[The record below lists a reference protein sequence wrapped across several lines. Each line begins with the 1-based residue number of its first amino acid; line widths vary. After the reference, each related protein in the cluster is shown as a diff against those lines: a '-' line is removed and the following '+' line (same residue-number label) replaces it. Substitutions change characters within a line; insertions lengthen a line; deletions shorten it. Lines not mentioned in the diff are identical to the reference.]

1 LTYQK
6 YSSLLAGN
14 DAYIPV
20 PPSSYDLLETEILA
34 SDTASVTFSSLNS
47 TYGADYQHLQLRI
60 AAKAASGNSWVDL
73 RFNGSSPTSDLYSW
87 RELRATSGGIN
98 AYQDSTGNYDE
109 ALLFTMDTNG
119 VGVCM
124 DILDPFVSTKKT
136 TMRTY
141 SGDGNSYSRLASANY
156 QDTAV
161 IDSFRLA
168 FQGGAFATNSRFS
181 LYGLRKA
188 A

>member
-1 LTYQK
+1 MTPLPLGILA
-6 YSSLLAGN
+6 SSLQLAIASN
-14 DAYIPV
+14 
-20 PPSSYDLLETEILA
+20 YDLLETTVLP
-34 SDTASVTFSSLNS
+34 STNTTVTFSNLNS
-47 TYGADYQHLQLRI
+47 TYGADYQHLQVRI
-60 AAKAASGNSWVDL
+60 AAKAQAGNAWVDL

-87 RELRATSGGIN
+87 REIRATNAGIN

-109 ALLFTMDTNG
+109 ALVFTMDTNG

-136 TMRTY
+136 TVRTY
-141 SGDGNSYSRLASANY
+141 SGDGHTYSRLASANY

-161 IDSFRLA
+161 IDSFRLY
-168 FQGGAFATNSRFS
+168 FQGGAFDTNSRFS